1 MAKKRKPSE
10 MPEGIDLDEWEE
22 MVAERVAA
30 IRYDEEFLK
39 LCEWFI
45 SADAAADVIQEQF
58 TRSLSDKDR
67 LAAEN
72 ILRLLSFIDWCIKCP
87 LDYWADD
94 VETYIDNYG
103 QDETTPREIL
113 EPMLRLSYSVMAS
126 VISMRD
132 NNPYGY

>member
-10 MPEGIDLDEWEE
+10 MPEGVDLDEWEE
-22 MVAERVAA
+22 MVAERAAA

-72 ILRLLSFIDWCIKCP
+72 ILRLLSFIGWCIKCP

-113 EPMLRLSYSVMAS
+113 EPMLRLSYSAMAS
-126 VISMRD
+126 VVSMRD